1 MINLSLRPY
10 NPSKAIDKNNLYR
23 VNETTIIKFI
33 EQHQETKEIVNMEI
47 VLKEEQYGIYAN
59 EYRRPGTEKEGCKT
73 TDVLA
78 CIIDKKN
85 KKIKSIVFDVKN
97 NISAFSDD
105 LLKEEAMIT
114 AIKEVHD
121 FIEQIH
127 AELLHKESFL
137 IYYKDAGY
145 MEHENVGIVTKS
157 FEPEKFRAVA
167 QKLETLMS
175 EEKKDVSALISLK
188 LKNSIRPYEPEIES
202 LYNFAD
208 KKLIISKREY
218 PLRVYILQK
227 ENNIDYEI
235 TIRWC
240 I

>member
-1 MINLSLRPY
+1 
-10 NPSKAIDKNNLYR
+10 
-23 VNETTIIKFI
+23 
-33 EQHQETKEIVNMEI
+33 
-47 VLKEEQYGIYAN
+47 
-59 EYRRPGTEKEGCKT
+59 
-73 TDVLA
+73 
-78 CIIDKKN
+78 
-85 KKIKSIVFDVKN
+85 
-97 NISAFSDD
+97 
-105 LLKEEAMIT
+105 
-114 AIKEVHD
+114 
-121 FIEQIH
+121 
-127 AELLHKESFL
+127 
-137 IYYKDAGY
+137 

-157 FEPEKFRAVA
+157 FEPEKFRVVA

-227 ENNIDYEI
+227 ENNTDYEI